1 MKMQRKINGLNWL
14 RLVGSLL
21 LIHLFIFSCKQSG
34 WIDEIA
40 EERKLINTIAIV
52 EDAEIPLLLGR
63 DTVLHASFSPDSVTN
78 ETLIWSSS
86 DESVATVDQQ
96 GNVQSKGLGT
106 ANIQVRSD
114 DGGLRRATVKIIVID
129 RVIYAEQILLDIEE
143 LDTYPNVRT
152 EIKATVVPDDVTYK
166 KLEWSSSDENIATVN
181 HNGVITGIAA
191 GTATITVKPVDG
203 SGATA
208 TVSVNVVDIV
218 PIESI
223 IMNTNFEEGLG
234 IDERVILDFD
244 VLPAQASKQL
254 VEWLSGDESIV
265 QIDQNGVLTAV
276 GFGETTIIAKSTDGG
291 EVAETFTVKVLEGKI
306 NDSFIDGITPRWIAA
321 TGGSSINVNNN
332 IMWVTLN
339 TGGANRR
346 GDFRRTNT
354 TLHIGEYPIIAFKFK
369 RPLETAGN
377 IFLDTNHG
385 RWKQS
390 TGNGN
395 NQMEIIKDN
404 DGVEVFYADLGATNT
419 FGTGGFTLPTN
430 TAYTFSQISVGV
442 ADMPDA
448 QNPLSPYPVY
458 WVKTFKSVAELEA
471 FINQ

>member
-1 MKMQRKINGLNWL
+1 MKMQRKLNGSHWL

-40 EERKLINTIAIV
+40 NERKLINTVAIA

-63 DTVLHASFSPDSVTN
+63 DTVLHVSFSPDSVTN

-96 GNVQSKGLGT
+96 GNVQSKGLGET
-106 ANIQVRSD
+106 NIQVRSD
-114 DGGLRRATVKIIVID
+114 DGGLRRATVKINVID
-129 RVIYAEQILLDIEE
+129 KIIYAEQILLDIDE
-143 LDTYPNVRT
+143 LETYANVLT
-152 EIKATVVPDDVTYK
+152 EVKATVVPDDVTYK
-166 KLEWSSSDENIATVN
+166 KLEWNSSDENIATVN
-181 HNGVITGIAA
+181 NNGVITGIAP

-203 SGATA
+203 SEARATI
-208 TVSVNVVDIV
+208 SVNVVDIV

-223 IMNTNFEEGLG
+223 IMNTNLEEGLG
-234 IDERVILDFD
+234 IDERVVLDFD

-254 VEWLSGDESIV
+254 VEWSSGDESVV
-265 QIDQNGVLTAV
+265 QISPSGILTGV
-276 GFGETTIIAKSTDGG
+276 GFGETTIVAKSTDGG
-291 EVAETFTVKVLEGKI
+291 DVTETFTVKVLEGKI
-306 NDSFIDGITPRWIAA
+306 NDSFVDGVTPRWIAA
-321 TGGSSINVNNN
+321 TGGSSISVNDNT
-332 IMWVTLN
+332 MWVTLAP
-339 TGGANRR
+339 GEPNRR

-354 TLHIGEYPIIAFKFK
+354 TLHIGEYPVIAFKFK

-377 IFLDTNHG
+377 IFLDTNLG
-385 RWKQS
+385 RWKQ
-390 TGNGN
+390 TTANGN
-395 NQMEIIKDN
+395 NQMDIIRDK
-404 DGVEVFYADLGATNT
+404 DGVEVFYADLAATNT
-419 FGTGGFTLPTN
+419 FGTAGNTMPTN
-430 TAYTFSQISVGV
+430 TAHTFTQISVGV
-442 ADMPDA
+442 ADMPAA